1 MRIEPRSFVL
11 PNAAAFVTEIGYHLP
26 SSYQASPR
34 FRSAALRP
42 YFFHIR
48 CHRPAL
54 SAVLGLA
61 ALAVTVQPAS
71 ADVKLCNSTSSRI
84 GVSIGYQDPR
94 GWATE
99 GWWTISSQTCETLLK
114 GTVPSQ
120 FIYVHAVDYDRGG
133 EWAGANFMCTD
144 DKSFVIRGVQDC
156 SKRGF
161 KRSGFF
167 EVNTGDAKEWTVR
180 LTDPEPGSGK
190 TQ

>member
-1 MRIEPRSFVL
+1 MSPDLLS
-11 PNAAAFVTEIGYHLP
+11 P
-26 SSYQASPR
+26 SASPLVSSAVR
-34 FRSAALRP
+34 RSRGSTQLRLALVSATV
-42 YFFHIR
+42 
-48 CHRPAL
+48 AL
-54 SAVLGLA
+54 SSGS
-61 ALAVTVQPAS
+61 ALA
-71 ADVKLCNSTSSRI
+71 DIKLCNSTSSRI
-84 GVSIGYQDPR
+84 GVSIGYQDVQ

-120 FIYVHAVDYDRGG
+120 FIYVHAIDYDRGG
-133 EWAGANFMCTD
+133 EWAGSNFMCTD

-156 SKRGF
+156 SQRGF

>member
-1 MRIEPRSFVL
+1 M
-11 PNAAAFVTEIGYHLP
+11 
-26 SSYQASPR
+26 SPLLR
-34 FRSAALRP
+34 RPKSAARQHPCRSPLGRLWLP
-42 YFFHIR
+42 KTAAMTLFGL
-48 CHRPAL
+48 CACSVPAR
-54 SAVLGLA
+54 
-61 ALAVTVQPAS
+61 
-71 ADVKLCNSTSSRI
+71 ADIKLCNSTSSRV
-84 GVSIGYQDPR
+84 GVSIGYQDAQ

-133 EWAGANFMCTD
+133 EWAGSNFMCTD
-144 DKSFVIRGVQDC
+144 DKSFVIRGVQEC
-156 SKRGF
+156 SKRGY